1 MPSDQFDFVRHGPLA
16 KPITLHLVHCHQLI
30 LTLIEVICGNCL
42 NAINNGS
49 ACSVLL
55 LSTPGLF
62 PALRKTLEHSTAS
75 RALKFFCLLETTL
88 SCSKTVLS
96 TLKHCLLR
104 YYTPKTE
111 PQMTPGNNTYN
122 VRCTDFMRLSYVI

>member
-1 MPSDQFDFVRHGPLA
+1 MPSDQFDFVRARATGCRPVSPGLDLA
-16 KPITLHLVHCHQLI
+16 HCRQLI
-30 LTLIEVICGNCL
+30 LQLIEVIFGNCL

-49 ACSVLL
+49 ACSVLF

-75 RALKFFCLLETTL
+75 RALKFFSVLDTTL

-96 TLKHCLLR
+96 TLNHCLLR
-104 YYTPKTE
+104 
-111 PQMTPGNNTYN
+111 
-122 VRCTDFMRLSYVI
+122 